1 MAAIV
6 YQTDK
11 RSGITYAYESVS
23 YWDKEK
29 KQSRAKRTLV
39 GRLDPVTG
47 NIVPTDQRRKKALER
62 GAAVPGSARHFCGAV
77 RLLDGIGEITGITG
91 DLKRCFPDRYEKI
104 LSVAYYLIL
113 EDANPLT
120 RFAKWAAI
128 HEHPYGRDISSQR
141 SSELFASIT
150 EEERTRFFALQGK
163 RRAENEYWAYDIT
176 AISSY
181 SECLRQIRYG
191 VNKDHDPLPQLNL
204 ALVFGEESGLP
215 FYYRKL
221 PGNISDVKTVRNLLA
236 DLDSYGL
243 SKVKLVM
250 DRGFYS
256 EENINRLYREHLKFL
271 IGAKLSLKFVRAAL
285 DEERE
290 KLRSWERYDRQYDLY
305 ACTRPVEWDYAQTR
319 PYKGDT
325 LKEKRRMYL
334 HLYYNS
340 TKGAE
345 DERRSNLLLAGLQEE
360 LMHNKRVPEHENLYA
375 KYFEL
380 KETPVR
386 GTQVTAKQEAID
398 AARKNFGYFALI
410 SNESMDA
417 IKALELYRNKDLCEK
432 AFGNLKER
440 LNMRRMLVSSEQSL
454 DGKLF
459 VEFVSLIFLSYIK
472 KQMQEHELFKDYTI
486 QGLLDE
492 LDIIECYKEPGKK
505 TRLSEITKRQAA
517 LYQFMDV
524 SVHDTTSLC

>member
-6 YQTDK
+6 YQKDK
-11 RSGITYAYESVS
+11 RSGLTYAYESVS
-23 YWDKEK
+23 TWDKEK
-29 KQSRAKRTLV
+29 KQSRAKRTLI
-39 GRLDPVTG
+39 GRLDPKTG
-47 NIVPTDQRRKKALER
+47 DIVPTDQRRKKALEK
-62 GAAVPGSARHFCGAV
+62 GSAVPAASRCFCGAS
-77 RLLDGIGEITGITG
+77 RLLDGIGQMTGITD
-91 DLKRCFPDRYEKI
+91 DLKLCFPDRHEKI
-104 LSVAYYLIL
+104 LSLAYYLIL

-120 RFAKWAAI
+120 RFAKWASI

-150 EEERTRFFALQGK
+150 EEERARFFSLQGK

-176 AISSY
+176 SISSY
-181 SECLRQIRYG
+181 SECLSQIRYG
-191 VNKDHDPLPQLNL
+191 VNKEHDHLPQLNL

-236 DLDSYGL
+236 DFDSFGFG
-243 SKVKLVM
+243 KAKLVM

-271 IGAKLSLKFVRAAL
+271 IGAKLSLKFVQAAL

-290 KLRSWERYDRQYDLY
+290 NLKSWERYDKQYDLY
-305 ACTRPVEWDYAQTR
+305 ACTKPVEWDYEQTR

-340 TKGAE
+340 TRGAE
-345 DERRSNLLLAGLQEE
+345 DERRSNVLLAQLQEE
-360 LMHNKRVPEHENLYA
+360 LQYNKRVAEHEKLYA
-375 KYFEL
+375 KYFET

-386 GTQVTAKQEAID
+386 GIQVIAKQCAID
-398 AARKNFGYFALI
+398 TARKNFGYFALI
-410 SNESMDA
+410 SNESRDA
-417 IKALELYRNKDLCEK
+417 IKALEIYRNKDLCEK

-440 LNMRRMLVSSEQSL
+440 LNMRKMLVSSELSL

-472 KQMQEHELFKDYTI
+472 KKMQDFELFKDYTM

-492 LDIIECYKEPGKK
+492 LDIIECYKETGKK
-505 TRLSEITKRQAA
+505 TRFSEITKRQAS
-517 LYQFMDV
+517 LYELMEV
-524 SVHDTTSLC
+524 PVPGNASL